1 MTLPPM
7 ARLHPRWP
15 LTDASRALKRSGR
28 QLPRRSSEIGGRSV
42 SSPLCR
48 SCSTSLRTGNQA

>member
-15 LTDASRALKRSGR
+15 LTDASRALII
-28 QLPRRSSEIGGRSV
+28 PRL
-42 SSPLCR
+42 SP
-48 SCSTSLRTGNQA
+48 STGSRRA